1 MRALIELFFTFSKIG
16 AFNFGGGYAILPLIE
31 KEMVINNGWM
41 TTHDFIDL
49 VALSQVT
56 PGPISINS
64 ATFIGYRLFGISG
77 AAYGTLGLIFP
88 AFFIVIFAATAIQ
101 KYRNSSWMNCAFLNL
116 RPAVIGLITSATL
129 SLGRTSIVDLRSVLI
144 AGLTAV
150 LVFKTKL
157 HPVVIILISGA
168 VGGVFYFG

>member
-31 KEMVINNGWM
+31 KEIIINKGWIAAY
-41 TTHDFIDL
+41 DFIDL
-49 VALSQVT
+49 VALSQMT

-64 ATFIGYRLFGISG
+64 ATFIGYRINGISG

-88 AFFIVIFAATAIQ
+88 AFFIVIFAAAAIQ
-101 KYRNSSWMNCAFLNL
+101 KYRSSSWMDCAFLNL

-129 SLGRTSIVDLRSVLI
+129 SLGRRSIVNTRSALV

-157 HPVVIILISGA
+157 HPVVIILIAGTVGA
-168 VGGVFYFG
+168 FLYCL